1 MSPSLPRLRRVP
13 LALRLFLLVAAL
25 LAAALGAAV
34 SLSLLQGSRITDRA
48 VERALQAS
56 ADLQA
61 AFTSQRLKELELITQ
76 LIAVDAAF
84 VHYIADAQANAAG
97 SLVSGRAS
105 IHDLLLERQQSYG
118 FSLGMVLDDQ
128 GEILARSDQPEALQQ
143 SLADDPFIAA
153 AIESLQP
160 VSGFWRDQETLLQ
173 AALFPL
179 ARGDALVGF
188 LLLCEHI
195 DDALGQRVRQ
205 VSDADIAFVLPDDAD
220 AFVIVGSSLDDAH
233 QTALRRALA
242 DPEQALARAL
252 HSSAGLDRTLVEL
265 DGQPWVARLTPL
277 DPDAGAAVGAALQLK
292 SYAEA
297 ASGYRSLLNTV
308 GLTGLAA
315 LLVSLPLSLLLARAS
330 LQPLRQL
337 AAAAQN
343 AAAGNYQARFA
354 PQGKDELAALGRAL
368 DSLLSDLR
376 GERDMEAYVTHLSRL
391 MPEPG
396 DLDPDAGEPLGLP
409 PQSGSRVLLAIDAD
423 GLLQPAGRP
432 LADAQVGA
440 AAQALTGIALLARE
454 HGGQWVGQAGSH
466 LLLAFAGEQASS
478 AALLTLR
485 ELLVSAPEVRTAAS
499 AGELLTG
506 SVRGEGLLLP
516 LALGE
521 AATQALRLLALS
533 QPGRCV
539 LDAAL
544 ARQLC
549 ERFGEQLLGEP
560 LANAKAPSPRW
571 LAADA
576 LPNLARGP
584 AAPPRLSGAGEGF
597 CAVTLGAAAHADGGH
612 LLAGSVLGG
621 RYRILSLLGSG
632 GMGVVYRA
640 RDLELDDVV
649 ALKMLKGAA
658 LRDPEQLERLKSEIR
673 LARRITHP
681 NVLRTFDFGEFDGS
695 PFISMEYVRG
705 MTLRYLLQQAGRVP
719 FTAAL
724 RLARQLCAGLQA
736 AHEVGVL
743 HRDIK
748 PENLILEASG
758 NAKLMDFGIAR
769 PLRADARTEALED
782 GVYLGTP
789 AYSAPEQLTG
799 KPIDPRTD
807 LYAAGALM
815 MELFCGQPPYPGES
829 MEAIYRAQREG
840 ALRQPAAL
848 APGLP
853 LELQAIL
860 LRCLRL
866 DPAERY
872 PSAEALAAELARVR
886 A

>member
-1 MSPSLPRLRRVP
+1 LLR
-13 LALRLFLLVAAL
+13 
-25 LAAALGAAV
+25 
-34 SLSLLQGSRITDRA
+34 T
-48 VERALQAS
+48 
-56 ADLQA
+56 
-61 AFTSQRLKELELITQ
+61 
-76 LIAVDAAF
+76 
-84 VHYIADAQANAAG
+84 
-97 SLVSGRAS
+97 
-105 IHDLLLERQQSYG
+105 
-118 FSLGMVLDDQ
+118 
-128 GEILARSDQPEALQQ
+128 
-143 SLADDPFIAA
+143 
-153 AIESLQP
+153 
-160 VSGFWRDQETLLQ
+160 
-173 AALFPL
+173 
-179 ARGDALVGF
+179 
-188 LLLCEHI
+188 
-195 DDALGQRVRQ
+195 
-205 VSDADIAFVLPDDAD
+205 
-220 AFVIVGSSLDDAH
+220 
-233 QTALRRALA
+233 LA
-242 DPEQALARAL
+242 DPKQALARAL
-252 HSSAGLDRTLVEL
+252 ADRVGLERMRVEI

-277 DPDAGAAVGAALQLK
+277 DPDAGVEVGAALQLK

-297 ASGYRSLLNTV
+297 ASGYRSLLNIV

-330 LQPLRQL
+330 LQPLREL

-354 PQGKDELAALGRAL
+354 PQGKDELAALGQAL

-409 PQSGSRVLLAIDAD
+409 PRGGVRVLLAVDLE
-423 GLLQPAGRP
+423 GLLQPGASA
-432 LADAQVGA
+432 LTDAQLGVA
-440 AAQALTGIALLARE
+440 AEALTGIALLARE
-454 HGGQWVGQAGSH
+454 HGGQWVGQAGSQ
-466 LLLAFAGEQASS
+466 LLLAFAGDQA
-478 AALLTLR
+478 ARDALLTLR
-485 ELLVSAPEVRTAAS
+485 ELLASAPEVRSAAS
-499 AGELLTG
+499 VGELLTG

-521 AATQALRLLALS
+521 TAALALRLLARS

-544 ARQLC
+544 AQQLR
-549 ERFGEQLLGEP
+549 EQLGAQLLGAP
-560 LANAKAPSPRW
+560 LSATEQPSPCW
-571 LAADA
+571 LASEA
-576 LPNLARGP
+576 LSDLVQPPP
-584 AAPPRLSGAGEGF
+584 AAPRLSSTGEGF
-597 CAVTLGAAAHADGGH
+597 RAITLGAATHADGGQ
-612 LLAGSVLGG
+612 LPAGSVLGG

-649 ALKMLKGAA
+649 ALKMLRGAA

-681 NVLRTFDFGEFDGS
+681 NVLRTFDFGEFGGS

-705 MTLRYLLQQAGRVP
+705 MTLRYLLQQTGRVP

-769 PLRADARTEALED
+769 PLRADARIEALED

-799 KPIDPRTD
+799 QAVDPRTD
-807 LYAAGALM
+807 LYAVGALM

-829 MEAIYRAQREG
+829 IEAIYRAQREG
-840 ALRQPAAL
+840 SMRQPAAL
-848 APGLP
+848 EPELP
-853 LELQAIL
+853 PQLQAIL
-860 LRCLRL
+860 LRCLLL
-866 DPAERY
+866 DPGERY
-872 PSAEALAAELARVR
+872 PSAAALAAELAKVR